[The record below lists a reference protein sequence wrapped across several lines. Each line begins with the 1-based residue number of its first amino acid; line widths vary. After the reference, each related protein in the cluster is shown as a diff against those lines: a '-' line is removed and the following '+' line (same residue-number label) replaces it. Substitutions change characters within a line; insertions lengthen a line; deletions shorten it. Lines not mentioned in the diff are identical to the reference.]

1 MENKIQN
8 FNIVFRKDK
17 DGDITAVFLDDKF
30 NDDYKLTCYA
40 HIGQHGGCCISW
52 LYHNTKPAKLS
63 EYESLLKELI
73 TIYNMDEKTNLTV
86 KNRLPSY
93 EKTCQLFRRRA

>member
-1 MENKIQN
+1 MENKTQN

-17 DGDITAVFLDDKF
+17 DGNIDAVFLDDKF

-40 HIGQHGGCCISW
+40 HVGQHGGCCIGW
-52 LYHNTKPAKLS
+52 LYHDTKPATKW
-63 EYESLLKELI
+63 EYQSLLNEL
-73 TIYNMDEKTNLTV
+73 TNVYHDCTLTV